1 MHFFHILY
9 IKLPSFDIENSVVVM
24 SVSPA
29 QLTLNLVKLYVV
41 CQREGKII
49 GSSRHLPSL
58 QVLTFLAQL
67 PMEYSHFGLDPHPK
81 FSKLELSF
89 KHHCEQPFEKNA
101 DKGGGRGISVFPCA

>member
-24 SVSPA
+24 NVSPA

-49 GSSRHLPSL
+49 RGSGHPSSL
-58 QVLTFLAQL
+58 HVLTFLAQL
-67 PMEYSHFGLDPHPK
+67 PMEYSHFGLDPHAK

-89 KHHCEQPFEKNA
+89 KHHFEQPFEKNA
-101 DKGGGRGISVFPCA
+101 DKVGGGVSVFPRA